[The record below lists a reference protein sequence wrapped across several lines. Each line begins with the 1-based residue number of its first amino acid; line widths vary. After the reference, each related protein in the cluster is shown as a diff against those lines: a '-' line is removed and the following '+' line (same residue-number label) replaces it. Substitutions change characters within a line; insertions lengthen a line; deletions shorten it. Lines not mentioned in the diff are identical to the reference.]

1 MVRGGAQAGAAH
13 GSGLNAAPRHHVP
26 RSPHRRC
33 DRGRTR
39 AERCYTHGLHP
50 ECPADGRWPDCGT
63 DRHQRSRIGDRRRRG
78 RRAPGR
84 IGAGSIAHA
93 YRASHAF
100 IGLIIVAIGTSVL
113 ELATTA
119 VATLR
124 NDHDVAIGNLI
135 GSSHNILI
143 ILA

>member
-1 MVRGGAQAGAAH
+1 M
-13 GSGLNAAPRHHVP
+13 
-26 RSPHRRC
+26 
-33 DRGRTR
+33 
-39 AERCYTHGLHP
+39 
-50 ECPADGRWPDCGT
+50 
-63 DRHQRSRIGDRRRRG
+63 
-78 RRAPGR
+78 
-84 IGAGSIAHA
+84 AHA